1 MNAVVILAVAFVLA
15 CLWYKFMDDATG
27 EELMG
32 CGIFALLPFAVIG
45 VGAVAALL
53 IFT

>member
-1 MNAVVILAVAFVLA
+1 MNAVVILAVAFVLSW
-15 CLWYKFMDDATG
+15 LWYKFLDDASG

-32 CGIFALLPFAVIG
+32 CGIFALLPFAVIC
-45 VGAVAALL
+45 VGAVGALL